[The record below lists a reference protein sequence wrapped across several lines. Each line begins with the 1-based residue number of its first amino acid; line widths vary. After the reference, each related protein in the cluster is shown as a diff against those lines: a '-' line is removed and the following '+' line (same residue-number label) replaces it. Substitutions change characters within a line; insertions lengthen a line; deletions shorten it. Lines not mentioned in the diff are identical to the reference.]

1 MSRDAE
7 ARKVETI
14 RLARELYEMMPG
26 VNVPTCNGEIVWSM
40 AEVTKPYQFCMLIA
54 ANIVRANCATFK

>member
-7 ARKVETI
+7 ARKAATI
-14 RLARELYEMMPG
+14 RLARELYEAMPG
-26 VNVPTCNGEIVWSM
+26 VDAPTANGEIVWSM
-40 AEVTKPYQFCMLIA
+40 AEVTKPYLFCMLIA